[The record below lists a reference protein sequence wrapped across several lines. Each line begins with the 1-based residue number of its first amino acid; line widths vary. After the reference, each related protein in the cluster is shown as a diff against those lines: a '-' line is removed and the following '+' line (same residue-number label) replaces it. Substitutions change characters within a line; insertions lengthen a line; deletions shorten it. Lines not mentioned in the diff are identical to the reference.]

1 MQLAVPVD
9 IEDVLRVDLSA
20 LYEQLGLD
28 GVDFAAMPVPASLGD
43 LPANRVLVTLRRTGG
58 NRASLVVDTHYV
70 SLDVYASTWGESIE
84 EANRLAG
91 VCAALPQVD
100 GLSRM
105 YYTVDITTQPVELPD
120 TSNPVLP
127 RARLSIS
134 VSVKS
139 DIVMVS

>member
-1 MQLAVPVD
+1 MQLASPVD
-9 IEDVLRVDLSA
+9 IEDALRVDLSD

-28 GVDFAAMPVPASLGD
+28 GVDFAAIPVPASLGD

-100 GLSRM
+100 GLSHM